1 MILANAAVGEQLY
14 KSFPNSALLRKHPFP
29 VKSHFNK
36 LIKSAKMMVNF
47 YNELINKYVIL
58 KLCLKKNFF

>member
-29 VKSHFNK
+29 VKSHFSK
-36 LIKSAKMMVNF
+36 LIKSAQMMVF
-47 YNELINKYVIL
+47 YKYIYIYI
-58 KLCLKKNFF
+58 